1 MKTSKIV
8 VRSKLIEFIWSLFG
22 VVISI
27 SLSATLLDLATNMQ
41 ELDQAIFL
49 ALYSGVFLCA
59 VILFTGITIEHWQDY
74 LLHRDIRRDETKEI
88 AELNE
93 DIPYYQ
99 PFGKHKKVKKGRKTY
114 DYKKTDNNYPLGL

>member
-8 VRSKLIEFIWSLFG
+8 VRSKLMEFIWSLFG
-22 VVISI
+22 VIISI

-59 VILFTGITIEHWQDY
+59 IIIFAGIAVEHWQDY
-74 LLHRDIRRDETKEI
+74 SLHREIRRDETKEM

-93 DIPYYQ
+93 KQAYYQ
-99 PFGKHKKVKKGRKTY
+99 PFGKHKKVK
-114 DYKKTDNNYPLGL
+114 